1 MSKGNLG
8 DEEYFMPDS
17 FGKSTGT
24 DTYKYVESLKGDM
37 ASLKIYEKALT
48 TEEVK
53 QNFEAFRGR
62 YGL

>member
-1 MSKGNLG
+1 MSNGSNG
-8 DEEYFMPDS
+8 DGEYFQPNS

-24 DTYKYVESLKGDM
+24 DTYQYVESLKGDM

-53 QNFEAFRGR
+53 QNFEALRGR
-62 YGL
+62 FGI